1 MHFFTAIQLFLFP
14 SHRLISQPPV
24 TLSSGYAVVGD
35 EMPSGWERACHP
47 NVGMYYINNTAS
59 KLLFLSK
66 FFTFLTVYWYGT
78 SSRSIHFCM
87 HLRNESRT
95 RFPRKME
102 KYTRGNAQ
110 GLSKNSAGGSRCKFG
125 VSYLVIDRLIDWLI
139 DSLILCRFDRS
150 IDWLIDWGVICLN
163 ALHFWWWYSILFAG
177 KARDLRR
184 EGPAS
189 SISGRRLRPS
199 KSATGQFWWFEA
211 ESWVGRNFS
220 AVIEDSCDNLSR
232 WSVHFLHHLFSTLL
246 VCSNTSNYA
255 RYDIDLLRADVAH
268 AKARVARLQREL
280 RQINT
285 EVRQKERGLN
295 SLTQ

>member
-139 DSLILCRFDRS
+139 DSLILCRL
-150 IDWLIDWGVICLN
+150 IDWLIEG
-163 ALHFWWWYSILFAG
+163 LFAWTHCIFG
-177 KARDLRR
+177 DGIRFFLQAKR
-184 EGPAS
+184 E
-189 SISGRRLRPS
+189 IYDVKDRRLRLAEEDYDHLNQRLDNFGGS
-199 KSATGQFWWFEA
+199 KQ
-211 ESWVGRNFS
+211 
-220 AVIEDSCDNLSR
+220 SR
-232 WSVHFLHHLFSTLL
+232 EWGVTFPL
-246 VCSNTSNYA
+246 
-255 RYDIDLLRADVAH
+255 LLRILVIICPAG
-268 AKARVARLQREL
+268 QC
-280 RQINT
+280 IFFIIF
-285 EVRQKERGLN
+285 
-295 SLTQ
+295 SLPF